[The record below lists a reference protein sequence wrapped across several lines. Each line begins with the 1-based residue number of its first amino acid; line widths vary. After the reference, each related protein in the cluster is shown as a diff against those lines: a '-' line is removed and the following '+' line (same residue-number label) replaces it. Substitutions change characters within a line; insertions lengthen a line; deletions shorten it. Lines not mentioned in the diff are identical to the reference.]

1 MFAKA
6 IAELE
11 LIVTQTLAEL
21 EADIETEMMPFYVA
35 SKNNMADVK
44 AAVQKAGKYMRF
56 NELDS
61 KDF

>member
-6 IAELE
+6 ISELE

-44 AAVQKAGKYMRF
+44 AAV
-56 NELDS
+56 
-61 KDF
+61 